1 MTPIHLHA
9 PNPETRRKLM
19 PIENKYPMDALLKAC
34 ADYTA
39 ATNRH
44 ITFEYTLVKGVNDS
58 ARDAEELARR
68 LGRFPCRVNLIPL
81 SPVDEFTGEAPSRAA
96 MESFLRILEKR
107 GVEGTL
113 RESKGKGVDAA
124 CGQLRRR
131 TQTGSDGDGC
141 T

>member
-1 MTPIHLHA
+1 
-9 PNPETRRKLM
+9 M

-96 MESFLRILEKR
+96 MEAFLRALENR

-131 TQTGSDGDGC
+131 SGGLNPG
-141 T
+141 